1 MIVVDI
7 ANLEQPW
14 QLWVL
19 LELVKLLC
27 YQYWLKK
34 VIRRSKLTDRLPP
47 IMLTI
52 QKNNSIHLLPLSI
65 KMISLTKH

>member
-34 VIRRSKLTDRLPP
+34 VIRHSKLTDRLPP
-47 IMLTI
+47 IMLTT
-52 QKNNSIHLLPLSI
+52 QKNNSIHLPPLSI